1 MELLGLKRIN
11 TEIGFIS
18 VGDNSYGLHI
28 FIVEQRDFR
37 DSKESDTGIKNIFEE
52 VVVVQPHK

>member
-18 VGDNSYGLHI
+18 VGDNTYGLHI

-52 VVVVQPHK
+52 VVVV